1 MSSKLPIIFGFVGL
15 ISIIA
20 GTSYYFMN
28 KDKNSDNKNSTED
41 YGSNKGPQ
49 NNKVVFSN
57 TKVNPEPLGLMENYF
72 GGKRSKKK
80 KYFKKNK
87 SKKNGK
93 K

>member
-1 MSSKLPIIFGFVGL
+1 MKSNSFVIIGFVGL

-20 GTSYYFMN
+20 GSSYYFMN
-28 KDKNSDNKNSTED
+28 NNKDSDNNYSTD
-41 YGSNKGPQ
+41 YGANKGPQ
-49 NNKVVFSN
+49 TNRVIFSN
-57 TKVNPEPLGLMENYF
+57 TNVNSEPSGLMENYF

-80 KYFKKNK
+80 KSYKKNK